1 VTATGFEAFADDAL
15 PRLRR
20 ALVGHVGPD
29 TAADAAAEAMAYAW
43 EHWEEVRMMQNPIGY
58 LYRVGQS
65 RSRGRKQGLLPAPD
79 QVAIPDVEPG
89 LVAALD
95 ALAPRQRT
103 AVWLIHACQ
112 WLPGEVA
119 EALGISASAV
129 ATHATRGLAHLRDA
143 LEVARADV

>member
-1 VTATGFEAFADDAL
+1 VGAMGFEAFAEDAL

-29 TAADAAAEAMAYAW
+29 GAADAAAEAVAYAW
-43 EHWEEVRMMQNPIGY
+43 EHWEEVRMMQNPVGY

-65 RSRGRKQGLLPAPD
+65 RSRGRKQGHLPAPES
-79 QVAIPDVEPG
+79 VGIPDVEPS
-89 LVAALD
+89 LVTALE

-112 WLPGEVA
+112 WRPGEVA
-119 EALGISASAV
+119 EALGISASAA
-129 ATHATRGLAHLRDA
+129 ATHAARGLAHLRDA